1 MKRKA
6 KEILDMLTLEEK
18 AGLCSGADFWHLK
31 SVERLGLS
39 EIMVTDG
46 PHGLRKQAGGTDH
59 VGLNKSVAATCFP
72 TASAT
77 ASSWDKELMFEMGE
91 ALAEECLQED
101 VAVILGPGANIK
113 RSPLCGRN
121 FEYVSEDPYHTGHMT
136 AALINGIQSK
146 GIGTSLKHF
155 AMNNQEARRMTI
167 DTVVDERAQREIYL
181 TGFEIAVKEA
191 QPWTVMCSYNKVDG
205 IYLSDHQKLLNDIL
219 KEEWNH
225 TGLVVTDWGACNDR
239 VKGIQAGM
247 ELEMPSSGG
256 RNDEKI
262 VKAINNGILSE
273 GTLDKA
279 VIRIIELILRSQ
291 ESRKESFKYDVQK
304 HHLLAKKVA
313 ANSTVLLKNDHIL
326 PLSKEQKIAVIGEF
340 AKTPRYQG
348 AGSSIINPHK
358 IDNVCDVLTEK
369 GVDYSY
375 AQGYSLKSGTP
386 KQKLIDDAVK
396 IAQNSEVVIIFA
408 GLTDDYESEGYDR
421 KHLEL
426 PLSHTELI
434 KQVSKVTSNTVVV
447 LQNGSPVVMP
457 WLMDVRGVLECYL
470 HGQAGAG
477 AVIDILYGDVNPSG
491 KLAET
496 FPLTLEDNS
505 SYHYFPGSTL
515 TVEYRESIF
524 VGYRYYDTADKKVL
538 FPFGYG
544 LSYTE
549 FSYSDLTIK
558 KISELAYEVCVTVEN
573 SGLVAGSEI
582 VQLYIKNNESE
593 LFKANKELR
602 AFDKV
607 YLEPNEKKQITF
619 TLNKRSFAY
628 YNITI
633 SDWHVDSGFYEVQ
646 IGASSKDIR
655 LKESLKIEK
664 NDGITVPNYK
674 EKAPDY
680 YNLTN
685 DVFEMDANQFEL
697 LYGKALPKRDKEKG
711 DPYTSLSTMI
721 EVREK
726 FVGKLLF
733 NMIKKQA
740 MVMVERDNSEVE
752 DGNLAML
759 EAIIGEMPLRS
770 LSMMGGDKL
779 PKYFVEGMVLM
790 LNGKPLKG
798 IGMIRKK

>member
-6 KEILDMLTLEEK
+6 KEILDKMTLKEK
-18 AGLCSGADFWHLK
+18 AGLCSGEDFWHLK

-39 EIMVTDG
+39 KIMVTDG
-46 PHGLRKQAGGTDH
+46 PHGLRKQAGDADH

-77 ASSWDKELMFEMGE
+77 ASSWDPKLMYEMGE
-91 ALAEECLQED
+91 ALGEECLQED

-136 AALINGIQSK
+136 AALINGVQSK

-155 AMNNQEARRMTI
+155 VMNNQEARRMTI
-167 DTVVDERAQREIYL
+167 DAVVDERAQREIYL

-205 IYLSDHQKLLNDIL
+205 TFLSDHKRLLTDIL
-219 KEEWNH
+219 KDEWGH

-239 VKGIQAGM
+239 VKGIKAGM

-262 VKAINNGILSE
+262 VNAVNDGVLSE

-279 VIRIIELILRSQ
+279 VIRIIELILKSQ
-291 ESRKESFKYDVQK
+291 ESRKSDFKYDVES
-304 HHLLAKKVA
+304 HHILAKKVA
-313 ANSTVLLKNDHIL
+313 ANSSVLLKNDHIL
-326 PLSKEQKIAVIGEF
+326 PLTQEKKIAVIGEF
-340 AKTPRYQG
+340 AKVPRYQG

-358 IDNVCDVLTEK
+358 IDNVCDLLTEK
-369 GVDYSY
+369 GIDYSY
-375 AQGYSLKSGTP
+375 AQGYSIKNTKP
-386 KQKLIDDAVK
+386 NQDLIADAVK
-396 IAQNSEVVIIFA
+396 VAQGAEVVVIFA

-421 KHLEL
+421 KHLDL
-426 PLSHTELI
+426 PHNHTELI
-434 KQVSKVTSNTVVV
+434 KQVSKVNSNIVVV

-457 WLMDVRGVLECYL
+457 WVDDVKGLLECYL

-477 AVIDILYGDVNPSG
+477 AVIDLLYGEVNPSG

-496 FPLTLEDNS
+496 FPLALEDNS
-505 SYHYFPGSTL
+505 SYNYFPGSTL
-515 TVEYRESIF
+515 TVEHRESIF
-524 VGYRYYDTADKKVL
+524 VGYRYYDTANKKVL

-549 FSYSDLTIK
+549 FSYSDLK
-558 KISELAYEVCVTVEN
+558 VSKINELEYEVSLTVKN
-573 SGLVAGSEI
+573 TGAVAGSEI
-582 VQLYIKNNESE
+582 AQLYVKNNESE
-593 LFKANKELR
+593 IFKANKELR

-607 YLEPNEKKQITF
+607 YLEPNEEKQITF
-619 TLNKRSFAY
+619 SLNKRSFAY
-628 YNITI
+628 YNTTI
-633 SDWHVDSGFYEVQ
+633 SDWHVDSGLYEIQV
-646 IGASSKDIR
+646 GASSRDIR
-655 LKESLKIEK
+655 LKEGIKIEI
-664 NDGITVPNYK
+664 NDAVTVPNYK
-674 EKAPDY
+674 ETAPDY
-680 YNLTN
+680 YNLMN
-685 DVFEMDANQFEL
+685 DVFEMDGKQFEV
-697 LYGKALPKRDKEKG
+697 LYDKKLPKRDKEKG
-711 DPYTSLSTMI
+711 DPYTELSTMI

-740 MVMVERDNSEVE
+740 LGMVESDNSEVE
-752 DGNLAML
+752 EGNLAML
-759 EAIIGEMPLRS
+759 EAIIEEMPLRS
-770 LSMMGGDKL
+770 LGMMGGDKL
-779 PKYFVEGMVLM
+779 PKYFVDGMVMM
-790 LNGKPLKG
+790 LNSKWFKG
-798 IGMIRKK
+798 IGLIRKK

>member
-1 MKRKA
+1 MIKKA
-6 KEILDMLTLEEK
+6 QEILEKLTLEEK

-31 SVERLGLS
+31 SVERLGLT

-46 PHGLRKQAGGTDH
+46 PHGLRKQAGDSDH

-72 TASAT
+72 TASAS
-77 ASSWDKELMFEMGE
+77 ASSWDKTLMFEMGQ

-136 AALINGIQSK
+136 AALINGVQSK

-155 AMNNQEARRMTI
+155 VMNNQEARRMTI
-167 DTVVDERAQREIYL
+167 DAVVDERAQREIYL

-191 QPWTVMCSYNKVDG
+191 QPWTVMCSYNQVDG
-205 IYLSDHQKLLNDIL
+205 TFLSDHKRLLTDIL
-219 KEEWNH
+219 KEEWGH

-262 VKAINNGILSE
+262 VKAVNDGTLSE
-273 GTLDKA
+273 NTLDKA
-279 VIRIIELILRSQ
+279 VIRIIELILKSQ
-291 ESRKESFKYDVQK
+291 DSRKKDFKYDVDK

-313 ANSTVLLKNDHIL
+313 ANSSVLLKNNHVL
-326 PLSKEQKIAVIGEF
+326 PLTKEMKIAVIGEF
-340 AKTPRYQG
+340 AKSPRYQG

-358 IDNVCDVLTEK
+358 IDNACDVLSEK
-369 GVDYSY
+369 GINYSY
-375 AQGYSLKSGTP
+375 AQGYSIKNTKSN
-386 KQKLIDDAVK
+386 QELIDDAVK
-396 IAQNSEVVIIFA
+396 TAKESEVVIIFA

-421 KHLEL
+421 KHLDL
-426 PLSHTELI
+426 PHGHTELI
-434 KQVSKVTSNTVVV
+434 KQVAKANSNVVVV

-457 WLMDVRGVLECYL
+457 WLDDVKGVLECYL

-496 FPLTLEDNS
+496 FPIALEDNS
-505 SYHYFPGSTL
+505 SYNYFPGSTL
-515 TVEYRESIF
+515 TVEHRESIF
-524 VGYRYYDTADKKVL
+524 VGYRYYDTANKKVL

-549 FSYSDLTIK
+549 FSYSDLKIE
-558 KISELAYEVCVTVEN
+558 KISELEYDISVTVKN
-573 SGLVAGSEI
+573 IGRMAGSEI

-593 LFKANKELR
+593 IFKANKELR

-607 YLEPNEKKQITF
+607 YLEPDEEKQITF
-619 TLNKRSFAY
+619 SLNKRSFAY
-628 YNITI
+628 YNTTI
-633 SDWHVDSGFYEVQ
+633 SDWHVDSGLYDVQ
-646 IGASSKDIR
+646 IGSSSRDIR
-655 LKESLKIEK
+655 LSEGLTIEM
-664 NDGITVPNYK
+664 NDGVSVPNYK
-674 EKAPDY
+674 EIAPAY
-680 YNLTN
+680 YKLTN
-685 DVFEMDANQFEL
+685 DVYEVDEKQFEM
-697 LYGKALPKRDKEKG
+697 LYGKKLPKRDKKKG
-711 DPYTSLSTMI
+711 DPYTELSTMI

-726 FVGKLLF
+726 FVGRLLF
-733 NMIKKQA
+733 NKVKKQA
-740 MVMVERDNSEVE
+740 MAMVESDDSEVE
-752 DGNLAML
+752 EGNLAML
-759 EAIIGEMPLRS
+759 EAIIEEMPLRS
-770 LSMMGGDKL
+770 LGMMGGDNL
-779 PKYFVEGMVLM
+779 PKYFVDGLILI
-790 LNGKPLKG
+790 LNGKPFKG

>member
-6 KEILDMLTLEEK
+6 KEILDKLTLEEK

-46 PHGLRKQAGGTDH
+46 PHGLRKQAGDTDH

-205 IYLSDHQKLLNDIL
+205 IYLSDHHRLLNDIL
-219 KEEWNH
+219 KEEWGH

-262 VKAINNGILSE
+262 VKAVNNGILSE

-279 VIRIIELILRSQ
+279 VIRIIELILKSQ
-291 ESRKESFKYDVQK
+291 ESRIEGFKYDVQK

-386 KQKLIDDAVK
+386 NQKLIDDAVK

-434 KQVSKVTSNTVVV
+434 KQVSKVNSNTVVV

-496 FPLTLEDNS
+496 FPLALEDNS

-558 KISELAYEVCVTVEN
+558 KISELAYEVCVTVKN
-573 SGLVAGSEI
+573 SGIVAGSEI

-607 YLEPNEKKQITF
+607 YLEPNEEKQITF
-619 TLNKRSFAY
+619 SLNKRSFAY

-646 IGASSKDIR
+646 IGASSRDIR
-655 LKESLKIEK
+655 LKESLKIEM
-664 NDGITVPNYK
+664 NDGITAPNYK

-680 YNLTN
+680 YNLKN
-685 DVFEMDANQFEL
+685 DVFEMDTKQFEV

-726 FVGKLLF
+726 FIGKLLF

-740 MVMVERDNSEVE
+740 MVMVESDNSEVE
-752 DGNLAML
+752 EGNLAML
-759 EAIIGEMPLRS
+759 EAIIEEMPLRS

-790 LNGKPLKG
+790 LNGKPFKG
-798 IGMIRKK
+798 MGMIRKK